1 VRFEPSS
8 HLVDHHTRL
17 GAIDRYTGTPLLL
30 QRCSDKSL
38 LSGHR
43 SLGKIMQETTRASN
57 STTNLDERSDSE
69 TSTVADARRDD
80 RRKNRSTNVR
90 DSSML
95 ERREGLLAARV
106 TGARSM
112 DATAIIVMLVIG
124 AIVGFL
130 ANAIVA
136 GPWGMLGYIVAGIV
150 GSFVAGWLLR
160 MSKVDLKL
168 GHPLIPQIII
178 AAIGAIIAI
187 SIIAIGSGPI

>member
-1 VRFEPSS
+1 
-8 HLVDHHTRL
+8 
-17 GAIDRYTGTPLLL
+17 
-30 QRCSDKSL
+30 
-38 LSGHR
+38 
-43 SLGKIMQETTRASN
+43 MQETTHAFN

-69 TSTVADARRDD
+69 TSTVADARRAD

-95 ERREGLLAARV
+95 QRREGLLAARV

-136 GPWGMLGYIVAGIV
+136 GPWGMLGYIVAGII

-187 SIIAIGSGPI
+187 GIIAIGSGPI